1 MQTCLLC
8 SRIIKQTLTFSE
20 FFLLKNKRNLICNK
34 CQSLFKKIPNERC
47 PRCSKSNS
55 KGICADC
62 IKLEEK
68 GIIVNHQAIFID
80 NQEMESFLTNKLYAI
95 KGVVSV
101 DCQILIKRYK
111 SRIGMKL

>member
-62 IKLEEK
+62 LRWEEK
-68 GIIVNHQAIFID
+68 GIIVNHQAIFIY
-80 NQEMESFLTNKLYAI
+80 NQEMKDYFSLY
-95 KGVVSV
+95 KFMGDYRLHEVFDSYFKN
-101 DCQILIKRYK
+101 LSK
-111 SRIGMKL
+111 